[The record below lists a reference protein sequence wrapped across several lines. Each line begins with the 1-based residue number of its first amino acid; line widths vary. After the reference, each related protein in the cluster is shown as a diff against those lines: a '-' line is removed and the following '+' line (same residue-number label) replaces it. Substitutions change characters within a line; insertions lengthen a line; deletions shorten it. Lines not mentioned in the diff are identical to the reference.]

1 MRLEGK
7 VSIITGAGSGIGR
20 EAAMLFA
27 REGAKVVV
35 ADVIAKD
42 GEETVGLVKKAGGD
56 AAFVQVDVSKATEVE
71 NMARLAA
78 DTYGKVNVLVNNAA
92 INNPSEDPLITELAE
107 DVWEKIINTNLKSIY
122 LCCKYVIPDLLE
134 SGGGSI
140 MNVASNAGLVGL
152 ENPSYG
158 ASKGGVIALTR
169 VIARQYGDKNI
180 RVNAICP
187 ARVDTPQLARA
198 MVIREKR
205 PPQFPTQQNLLRRAG
220 QPVEIAYLALYLASD
235 ESSFVTGAILPIDG
249 GYTAV

>member
-1 MRLEGK
+1 MRLEDK

-20 EAAMLFA
+20 EAALLFA
-27 REGAKVVV
+27 KEGAKVVV
-35 ADVIAKD
+35 ADIIAKD
-42 GEETVGLVKKAGGD
+42 GEETVDLVKKAGGD
-56 AAFVQVDVSKATEVE
+56 AAFVQVDVTVAAEVE
-71 NMARLAA
+71 NMARFAA
-78 DTYGKVNVLVNNAA
+78 DTYGNFNILLNNAA
-92 INNPSEDPLITELAE
+92 INSPSEDSLITDLSEE
-107 DVWEKIINTNLKSIY
+107 VWEKIINTNLKSIV
-122 LCCKYVIPDLLE
+122 LCCKYVIPGLLE

-187 ARVDTPQLARA
+187 ARIDTPQLARA
-198 MVIREKR
+198 MVNREKR
-205 PPQFPTQQNLLRRAG
+205 PLLFPAQQNLLRRVG
-220 QPVEIAYLALYLASD
+220 RPEEIAYMALYLAAD
-235 ESSFVTGAILPIDG
+235 ESSFVTGAVLPIDG